1 VYFSRFI
8 LFYFFG
14 YHVMVN
20 KVIYCVRWG
29 RKL

>member
-1 VYFSRFI
+1 
-8 LFYFFG
+8 
-14 YHVMVN
+14 MVN